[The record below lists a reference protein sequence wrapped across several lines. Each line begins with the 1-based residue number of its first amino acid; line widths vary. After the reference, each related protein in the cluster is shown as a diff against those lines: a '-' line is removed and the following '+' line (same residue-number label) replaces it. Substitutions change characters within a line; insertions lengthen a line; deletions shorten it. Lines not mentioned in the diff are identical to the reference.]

1 MEPYWDCSLC
11 RIEDKGKA
19 LRCRTC
25 HGRLRGRD
33 RLLQELCQTGRA
45 RTRGALLS
53 AVAAGLGQMYQRR
66 WLTGMVLASLIPLA
80 MGLVWVT
87 WTRLTYGHVFL
98 AGAALFVLGVAVVDA
113 LLGPTERV
121 APCQQTCPARV
132 PIPDYLQLLR
142 DGDYEQGFA
151 LVRTR
156 VPLVGVIGRV
166 CPHPCEVR
174 CLRGIDGEP
183 VSINGCK
190 RFLADRH
197 RQTLSQASA
206 TGTQRM
212 VRLEGGGISVGVVG
226 SGPAGIACAYY
237 LSVLGARVTVY
248 EAEAA
253 VGGRLATTIP
263 DYRLPPYILDEELE
277 DLRDRGVV
285 FRPGTRVG
293 PGGIGVGEL
302 LREHR
307 AVFLGVGA
315 QASLGLT
322 LSGAEGFVSDFQEV
336 LRAAKMGMAFA
347 IGRRVAVVGG
357 GNAAMDVCRTAFR
370 LGAEEVH
377 LVYRRGREEMPA
389 RADEVEEAIRE
400 GVQFHFLADPV
411 SFRPGDAGTGGEL
424 VLNRMRLGE
433 PDASGRRRPEPV
445 EADRWALPVDRVI
458 PALGQRVEGEV
469 FEDPALKGL
478 RRQAGGTVWADPR
491 TQQTSIPRVYAGGD
505 AVSGPA
511 TAVLAMAQGRRAALA
526 IFGEHAAAEVP
537 RTRLTDRRLRKPF
550 PGHRETPEARIR
562 EEMPKLTLRSRKGSF
577 REVEEGYREASACRE
592 AGRCLQ
598 CHREL

>member
-1 MEPYWDCSLC
+1 M
-11 RIEDKGKA
+11 R
-19 LRCRTC
+19 
-25 HGRLRGRD
+25 
-33 RLLQELCQTGRA
+33 RA
-45 RTRGALLS
+45 RVRGALLS

-66 WLTGMVLASLIPLA
+66 WLTGIVFASLIPLA
-80 MGLVWVT
+80 VGLVHAT
-87 WTRLTYGHVFL
+87 WTRFTYGHVFL
-98 AGAALFVLGVAVVDA
+98 VAAALFVLAVAVLDA
-113 LLGPTERV
+113 LQGPTERV
-121 APCQQTCPARV
+121 APCQETCPARV
-132 PIPDYLQLLR
+132 PIPDYLQLLQ
-142 DGDYEQGFA
+142 DADYEQGFS

-156 VPLVGVIGRV
+156 IPLVGVIGRV
-166 CPHPCEVR
+166 CPHPCEVH

-183 VSINGCK
+183 ISINGCK

-197 RQTLSQASA
+197 RETLREASA

-212 VRLEGGGISVGVVG
+212 VRLEGGGMSVGVVG

-277 DLRDRGVV
+277 ELRDRGVV
-285 FRPGTRVG
+285 FRTGARVG
-293 PGGIGVGEL
+293 PGGIGVEEL

-315 QASLGLT
+315 QASLGLA
-322 LSGAEGFVSDFQEV
+322 LPGGDGVVSDFQEV
-336 LRAAKMGMAFA
+336 LRAAKLGTAFA

-389 RADEVEEAIRE
+389 RGDEVEEVIRE
-400 GVQFHFLADPV
+400 GVQLHFLSDPV
-411 SFRPGDAGTGGEL
+411 AFRPGDPAAGGEL
-424 VLNRMRLGE
+424 LVNRMRLGE

-445 EADRWALPVDRVI
+445 EGDQWALPVDRVI
-458 PALGQRVEGEV
+458 PALGQRVAGEI
-469 FEDPALKGL
+469 FEDPVLAGL
-478 RRQAGGTVWADPR
+478 RRDSDGAVWADPR
-491 TQQTSIPRVYAGGD
+491 TQQTSLPRVYAGGD

-511 TAVLAMAQGRRAALA
+511 TAVQAMAQGRRAALA
-526 IFGEHAAAEVP
+526 IFGDHAAAEVP
-537 RTRLTDRRLRKPF
+537 RTRLTDRRVRKPF